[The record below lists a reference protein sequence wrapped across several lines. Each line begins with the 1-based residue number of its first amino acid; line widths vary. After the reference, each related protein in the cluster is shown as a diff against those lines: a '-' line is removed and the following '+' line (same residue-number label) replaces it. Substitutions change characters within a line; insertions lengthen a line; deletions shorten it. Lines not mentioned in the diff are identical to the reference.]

1 MRSGSFFK
9 DGKAAMQISYKPG
22 NGLLYRLHPLV
33 KGALAFSAIVFFS
46 VNPFSAAVIAIFILT
61 ILLICQFSGVAL
73 LGIIMSIR
81 RIFLLLVIV
90 GLIQGFGADGF
101 NLFAASAAMMRIL
114 AVFLIA
120 GIYVTI
126 SSQSELTYFWEACF
140 RPLGL
145 IGFPARE
152 FALVM
157 VISVRFFPVI
167 LGEIDRIRMAQI
179 ARGARLESNG
189 LLASAAAIMPLM
201 IPTLTQAII
210 RAGELAL
217 AMEARG
223 YRVSANRTRYQR
235 FRFGIADFVAI
246 LLLVL
251 TFCYLLQ
258 PFFAGN

>member
-1 MRSGSFFK
+1 
-9 DGKAAMQISYKPG
+9 MQISYKPG

-46 VNPFSAAVIAIFILT
+46 INPFNLAVTAVLTLAILVISH
-61 ILLICQFSGVAL
+61 FSGVAL
-73 LGIIMSIR
+73 LNIIMSIR
-81 RIFLLLVIV
+81 RIFFLLLIV

-101 NLFAASAAMMRIL
+101 SLVSAVAAMMRIL
-114 AVFLIA
+114 AVFLVA

-140 RPLGL
+140 RPLGM

-179 ARGARLESNG
+179 ARGARLERNG

-201 IPTLTQAII
+201 IPTLTQAIM

-223 YRVSANRTRYQR
+223 YRVSAHRSRYQR

-246 LLLVL
+246 LLPVL
-251 TFCYLLQ
+251 IFCYLLQ
-258 PFFAGN
+258 PFFIGNNWF